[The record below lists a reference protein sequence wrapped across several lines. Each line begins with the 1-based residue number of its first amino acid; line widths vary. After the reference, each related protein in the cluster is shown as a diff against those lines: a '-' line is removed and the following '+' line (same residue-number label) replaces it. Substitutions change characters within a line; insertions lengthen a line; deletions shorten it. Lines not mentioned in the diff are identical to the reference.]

1 MSGFEQLGKIATN
14 SGGLLQ
20 RSVSNLRTLQASTL
34 LVPESLST
42 EKRTTNYRYL
52 IALWLVG
59 GAMIAM
65 VTWVGFELDLKPR
78 VVVPIYL
85 IVIVLLSL
93 LDSFISSVIFSLMV
107 AGCLDYFFFEPIFSF
122 QMWDV
127 QDWLTLIAFF
137 FTSLAIT
144 GLVRRV
150 RQFGEVQSQQARLL
164 DLTHDAVFVKDVN
177 NVVRYWN
184 RGAEEL
190 YGWKRG
196 EAAGKITQDLLKT
209 VFPAPLTDIDQ
220 ILSRTGR
227 WEGELVHTTR
237 TGERV
242 TVESRWSLQRDAE
255 GKPIGTLESNTDIT
269 ERKRAETALRR
280 MRETFLA
287 EAQNLSH
294 TGSFGWNVSSGEIFW
309 SDQCYKILGY
319 DPASKPSIQ
328 MVLDRVHPDDIAAV
342 GRAVEHAAEEKQD
355 YDFEHRLLMPD
366 GLVKHLHVV
375 AHLVED
381 ERRGFQFMGAVMDV
395 TERKAAYAALEQ
407 SEQQYRQIQAKF
419 AHAARVSTLGE
430 LTASIAHEINQ
441 PLGAIGASAD
451 AGLRWLN
458 RPAPDLDEVRSS
470 LERMNADARRASEII
485 ARIRSMAAR
494 RPPER
499 VLVSIDDLIS
509 EVSQFLR
516 HEAQSRRVTVSY
528 HSAAA
533 GPKVLA
539 DRTQLQQVVVNLVV
553 NALQAI
559 AQASAIDRKIAISTE
574 AVDAAAIRCTVEDS
588 GPGIKPE
595 HLSRLFDSFF
605 TTKEGGMGMGL
616 SICRSIVE
624 AHGGRIGADNNT
636 IHGGARFW
644 FELRATDAA
653 QT

>member
-1 MSGFEQLGKIATN
+1 VIDVLFTAT
-14 SGGLLQ
+14 
-20 RSVSNLRTLQASTL
+20 RTD
-34 LVPESLST
+34 VGV
-42 EKRTTNYRYL
+42 NL
-52 IALWLVG
+52 IALV
-59 GAMIAM
+59 
-65 VTWVGFELDLKPR
+65 
-78 VVVPIYL
+78 
-85 IVIVLLSL
+85 
-93 LDSFISSVIFSLMV
+93 
-107 AGCLDYFFFEPIFSF
+107 
-122 QMWDV
+122 
-127 QDWLTLIAFF
+127 
-137 FTSLAIT
+137 
-144 GLVRRV
+144 
-150 RQFGEVQSQQARLL
+150 
-164 DLTHDAVFVKDVN
+164 DLTDLA
-177 NVVRYWN
+177 R
-184 RGAEEL
+184 AQEEL
-190 YGWKRG
+190 
-196 EAAGKITQDLLKT
+196 Q
-209 VFPAPLTDIDQ
+209 
-220 ILSRTGR
+220 
-227 WEGELVHTTR
+227 
-237 TGERV
+237 
-242 TVESRWSLQRDAE
+242 
-255 GKPIGTLESNTDIT
+255 
-269 ERKRAETALRR
+269 
-280 MRETFLA
+280 
-287 EAQNLSH
+287 
-294 TGSFGWNVSSGEIFW
+294 
-309 SDQCYKILGY
+309 
-319 DPASKPSIQ
+319 
-328 MVLDRVHPDDIAAV
+328 
-342 GRAVEHAAEEKQD
+342 
-355 YDFEHRLLMPD
+355 
-366 GLVKHLHVV
+366 
-375 AHLVED
+375 
-381 ERRGFQFMGAVMDV
+381 
-395 TERKAAYAALEQ
+395 
-407 SEQQYRQIQAKF
+407 QIQAKF

-509 EVSQFLR
+509 EVLQFLR

-574 AVDAAAIRCTVEDS
+574 AVDAATIRCTVEDS

-644 FELRATDAA
+644 FELPATDAA